1 MEAVKS
7 ATRKFIGRYVRGSDL
22 ADSDDLFAS
31 GFVNSLFIMQ
41 LVMFVES
48 ELATPV
54 ADEDL
59 QMDNFRS
66 VDAVTAFVARKAA
79 STPAAR

>member
-1 MEAVKS
+1 MDAIKS
-7 ATRKFIGRYVRGSDL
+7 ATREFIGKYVRNREL

-31 GFVNSLFIMQ
+31 GYVNSLFIMQ

-54 ADEDL
+54 ADDDL
-59 QMDNFRS
+59 EMDNFRS
-66 VDAVTAFVARKAA
+66 VDAVVAFVARKATA
-79 STPAAR
+79 GHAA

>member
-1 MEAVKS
+1 MDAIKS
-7 ATRKFIGRYVRGSDL
+7 ATREFIGKYVRNREL

-31 GFVNSLFIMQ
+31 GFVNSLFVMQ

-66 VDAVTAFVARKAA
+66 VDAVAAFVARKAA
-79 STPAAR
+79 ATPAA

>member
-1 MEAVKS
+1 MDAIKS
-7 ATRKFIGRYVRGSDL
+7 ATREFIGKYVRNRELG
-22 ADSDDLFAS
+22 DSDDLFAS

-54 ADEDL
+54 ADADL
-59 QMDNFRS
+59 RMDNFRS
-66 VDAVTAFVARKAA
+66 VDAVAAFVARKAA
-79 STPAAR
+79 AATPTA

>member
-1 MEAVKS
+1 MDDIKS
-7 ATRKFIGRYVRGSDL
+7 ATRTFIGKYVRNREL
-22 ADSDDLFAS
+22 ADHEDLFAS

-48 ELATPV
+48 ELGTPV

-66 VDAVTAFVARKAA
+66 VDAVAAFVARKAA
-79 STPAAR
+79 ATPAA